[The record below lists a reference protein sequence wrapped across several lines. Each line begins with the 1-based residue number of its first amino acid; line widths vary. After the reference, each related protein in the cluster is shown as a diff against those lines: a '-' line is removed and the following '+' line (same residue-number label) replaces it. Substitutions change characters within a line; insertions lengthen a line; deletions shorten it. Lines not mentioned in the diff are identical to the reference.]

1 MYRVLIVE
9 DEEPKYVH
17 IKNHIAQI
25 LSTAQVSHAKSVT
38 SATDSLEDNIPD
50 LLILDMSLPTFD
62 ISEEESGGRPQG
74 FGGIEVLREMQIEN
88 WLCPTIVI
96 TGYSA
101 FQRDG
106 VQRVSLEELSTE
118 LMKEFPSFLKG
129 VLHFNSSFSEWQVEL
144 EKIISNTGA
153 C

>member
-1 MYRVLIVE
+1 MYKVLIVE

-17 IKNHIAQI
+17 IKNHIQQI
-25 LSTAQVSHAKSVT
+25 LPIVVVSHAKSVT
-38 SATDSLEDNIPD
+38 SAVDRLEDNIPD
-50 LLILDMSLPTFD
+50 LLVLDMSLPTFD

-88 WLCPTIVI
+88 WRCPTIVI

-106 VQRVSLEELSTE
+106 VQRVSLDELSTE
-118 LMKEFPSFLKG
+118 LMKEFPDFLKG

-144 EKIISNTGA
+144 EKIITSTGA
-153 C
+153 

>member
-1 MYRVLIVE
+1 MFNVLIIE

-17 IKNHIAQI
+17 IKKYIEQ
-25 LSTAQVSHAKSVT
+25 LVSNVSLLHLKSVT
-38 SATDSLEDNIPD
+38 SAIDQLEDSLPD

-62 ISEEESGGRPQG
+62 ITEEESGGRPQG
-74 FGGIEVLREMQIEN
+74 FGGIEVLREMLIEG

-101 FQRDG
+101 FQRDDIH
-106 VQRVSLEELSTE
+106 RVTLDELSEEL
-118 LMKEFPSFLKG
+118 MNEFSSILKG

-144 EKIISNTGA
+144 ETIISNERE
-153 C
+153 